1 LNNQSSLL
9 RVSLIE
15 TMQFAEAV
23 MKQPLMRWTKVV
35 LATSAVV
42 QFIFGAAALF
52 SQSLWNSVFMPA
64 PLPPS
69 QPVLLLQFFGLLFLT
84 NSFGAVY
91 ALMQDNWI
99 AARMYLVI
107 NGPFVALSI
116 LVTVIA
122 ALTPPGIPFIL
133 YLYILL
139 AVLYVPQ
146 VVWVWRRESARQVL

>member
-1 LNNQSSLL
+1 
-9 RVSLIE
+9 
-15 TMQFAEAV
+15 MQCVEPI

-52 SQSLWNSVFMPA
+52 SQSLWNSVFMPS

-69 QPVLLLQFFGLLFLT
+69 EPVLLLQFFGLLFLT

-91 ALMQDNWI
+91 ALIQDNWI
-99 AARMYLVI
+99 AARMYLAI

-116 LVTVIA
+116 LITVIA

-146 VVWVWRRESARQVL
+146 VVWVWRRESARQVP